1 MADDPCIERLV
12 DSAAVRSYARRVRL
26 LGLDFGNKRV
36 GLAVSDASGTLA
48 RPLRTITRTSS
59 LEDFIRVL
67 VDEIRGL
74 QTDADGLGG
83 VVVGLPRRLDGSA
96 SEQTARVRAFAD
108 RLRSEIDLPLTFQDE
123 RLSSREAE
131 GRLALRE
138 RDWRR
143 RKKSIDAAAA
153 AVILQDHLDQ
163 LNSCGTFE

>member
-1 MADDPCIERLV
+1 M
-12 DSAAVRSYARRVRL
+12 RSYARRVRL

-48 RPLRTITRTSS
+48 RPLRTVTRTSS
-59 LEDFIRVL
+59 LDNLIRVL
-67 VDEIRGL
+67 VDEIRDL
-74 QTDADGLGG
+74 QTDTDGLGG
-83 VVVGLPRRLDGSA
+83 VVIGLPSHLDGSA
-96 SEQTARVRAFAD
+96 SDHTIRVRSFAG

-131 GRLALRE
+131 ARLALRE
-138 RDWRR
+138 RDWRL

-163 LNSCGTFE
+163 VNSCGTFNDL

>member
-1 MADDPCIERLV
+1 M
-12 DSAAVRSYARRVRL
+12 DSAAVRSYARWVRL

-48 RPLRTITRTSS
+48 RPLRTITSTGSVDG
-59 LEDFIRVL
+59 LIKVL
-67 VDEIRGL
+67 VNEIRGL
-74 QTDADGLGG
+74 QTDTDGLGG
-83 VVVGLPRRLDGSA
+83 IVVGLPRHLDGSA
-96 SEQTARVRAFAD
+96 SELTVRVRAFAD
-108 RLRSEIDLPLTFQDE
+108 RLRSEVDLPLTFQDA

-131 GRLALRE
+131 GRLALFE

-153 AVILQDHLDQ
+153 AVTLQDHLDQ

>member
-1 MADDPCIERLV
+1 M
-12 DSAAVRSYARRVRL
+12 RSYARRVRL

-48 RPLRTITRTSS
+48 RPLRTVARTSS
-59 LEDFIRVL
+59 LDNLIRVL
-67 VDEIRGL
+67 VDEIRDL
-74 QTDADGLGG
+74 QTDTDGLGG
-83 VVVGLPRRLDGSA
+83 VVIGLPRHLDGSA
-96 SEQTARVRAFAD
+96 SEQTARVRAFAA

-131 GRLALRE
+131 ARLALRE
-138 RDWRR
+138 RDWRL

-163 LNSCGTFE
+163 VNSCGTFNDL